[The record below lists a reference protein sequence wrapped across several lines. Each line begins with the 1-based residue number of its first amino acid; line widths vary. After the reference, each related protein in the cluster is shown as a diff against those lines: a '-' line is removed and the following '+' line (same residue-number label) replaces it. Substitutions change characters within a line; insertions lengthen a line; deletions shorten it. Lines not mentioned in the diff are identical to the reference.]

1 MSAIYKQYQKID
13 FTDTIVFILSILFEE
28 LIIASKKD
36 GNGIF
41 TYKNTIA
48 TELNFTL
55 ENVISDIKKVYG
67 KAIVYSE
74 IDLNGVGFSTD
85 ELWLKYNTVID
96 DFKKEYPN
104 LTGGCY
110 FYFPR
115 NNKLVEKNCII
126 EFLERITNAKLF

>member
-13 FTDTIVFILSILFEE
+13 FTDTIVFIPSILFKE
-28 LIIASKKD
+28 LILVSKKKD

-41 TYKNTIA
+41 TYENTIA
-48 TELNFTL
+48 TSLNFTSI
-55 ENVISDIKKVYG
+55 NKISG
-67 KAIVYSE
+67 KTIIYSE
-74 IDLNGVGFSTD
+74 IDLNGVVLSTN

>member
-13 FTDTIVFILSILFEE
+13 FTDTIVFIPSILFEE

-96 DFKKEYPN
+96 DFKEEYPN
-104 LTGGCY
+104 LTNGCY
-110 FYFPR
+110 FYFSH
-115 NNKLVEKNCII
+115 NNDKVAKDFII